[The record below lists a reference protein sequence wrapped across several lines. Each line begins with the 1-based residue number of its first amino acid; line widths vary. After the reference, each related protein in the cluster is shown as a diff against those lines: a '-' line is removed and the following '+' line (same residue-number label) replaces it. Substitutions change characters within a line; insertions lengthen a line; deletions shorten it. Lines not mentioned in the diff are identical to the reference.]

1 MRWVKASTLYHEFD
15 VSMNTIKKLIADGT
29 LKENIHFKM
38 FPFGK
43 RFNVTAIEKLTTQDQ
58 TIERLLDDMLQC

>member
-15 VSMNTIKKLIADGT
+15 VSVNTIKKLIDDGT
-29 LKENIHFKM
+29 LKENIHFKV

-43 RFNVTAIEKLTTQDQ
+43 RFNVTAIEKLTVKDENL
-58 TIERLLDDMLQC
+58 ERLLDVMLQC